1 MLAPTFCS
9 RLVTVSLL
17 QQRPSFNFLCDLDFS
32 LNVIKVCPDLL
43 CHNCN
48 QRHSKREKACGK
60 AEMNVFFSKDESR
73 QRKIKAAY
81 EIGKQKSEKII
92 NVSTDALPVKNMLN
106 ERMSCLH
113 IHIVIGT

>member
-1 MLAPTFCS
+1 MY
-9 RLVTVSLL
+9 
-17 QQRPSFNFLCDLDFS
+17 
-32 LNVIKVCPDLL
+32 
-43 CHNCN
+43 
-48 QRHSKREKACGK
+48 
-60 AEMNVFFSKDESR
+60 FFSKDESR